1 MDRSCR
7 EERME
12 KLTILKGKAVPW
24 LLKNVDTDTITPMK
38 RLLINM
44 DELEKYSFEPYRF
57 LDGDG
62 DKGKLNKDFPLNQE
76 KYKGARIM
84 ITGANFGCGSS
95 RETAPEAIRRCG
107 IRCLIGSSFGGI
119 FQKNC
124 FQQGILPIIFPENI
138 VKRLAE
144 EAGTQGEFLV
154 DLEKQKVVA
163 PDMQEYEFQI
173 EKSRKESLLC
183 GMDDVD
189 KTLQKKEKILH
200 FFERDVGVRPWLYSE
215 K

>member
-1 MDRSCR
+1 MD
-7 EERME
+7 
-12 KLTILKGKAVPW
+12 KLTILKGRAVPW
-24 LLKNVDTDTITPMK
+24 LLNNIDTDTITPMR
-38 RLLINM
+38 RLLLNM
-44 DELEKYSFEPYRF
+44 DELERYSFEPYRF

-62 DKGKLNKDFPLNQE
+62 DKGELNAEFPLNQE
-76 KYKGARIM
+76 QYKGAKIM

-138 VKRLAE
+138 VERLAD
-144 EAGTQGEFLV
+144 EAKSLGEFLI

-163 PDMQEYEFQI
+163 PDMGEYDFQI
-173 EKSRKESLLC
+173 ERSRKVSLLW

-189 KTLQKKEKILH
+189 KTLQKKERILR
-200 FFERDVGVRPWLYSE
+200 FFEKDEELRPWLYGE
-215 K
+215 R

>member
-1 MDRSCR
+1 
-7 EERME
+7 ME
-12 KLTILKGKAVPW
+12 KLTVLKGKAVPW
-24 LLKNVDTDTITPMK
+24 LVNNVDTDTITPMK
-38 RLLINM
+38 RLLLNM

-62 DKGKLNKDFPLNQE
+62 DKGKLNKAFPLNQVE
-76 KYKGARIM
+76 YQDAKIM
-84 ITGANFGCGSS
+84 ITGVNFGCGSS

-124 FQQGILPIIFPENI
+124 FQQGVLPITFPEVTI
-138 VKRLAE
+138 EKLAKQAE
-144 EAGTQGEFLV
+144 TQGEFIV
-154 DLEKQKVVA
+154 DLERQKVIA

-173 EKSRKESLLC
+173 EKSRKDSLLY

-189 KTLQKKEKILH
+189 MTLRKEERILH
-200 FFERDVGVRPWLYSE
+200 FFEKDLETRPWLYNE
-215 K
+215 VG